1 VIINEL
7 AQWAVLIFIAI
18 FVVGLTRQLGDF
30 LVPKKE
36 QLASDIGPP
45 MGKKLPAGLFSSQ
58 EHRQVRELMQE
69 RSVGWAT
76 LLIVA
81 ENCPGCGSLLEHLQ
95 TTKFK
100 PPDRA
105 PVIALSRKSSPS
117 HERSLREAA
126 DLVIVDGD
134 RLKTAGLTVTPFA
147 VIVDSSLTVLHK
159 QLAWD
164 LQEVLDT
171 WRQQDGGDPHQ
182 REDEQ
187 AATEPSA
194 LQGT

>member
-1 VIINEL
+1 VILNEL
-7 AQWAVLIFIAI
+7 AQWAVLVFIAI

-30 LVPKKE
+30 LVPKKA
-36 QLASDIGPP
+36 QLASDTGPLV
-45 MGKKLPAGLFSSQ
+45 GKKLPPGMLSQQ
-58 EHRQVRELMQE
+58 EHRQVHELMEQ

-81 ENCPGCGSLLEHLQ
+81 EGCPGCGTLLERLQ
-95 TTKFK
+95 TAER
-100 PPDRA
+100 PHRA

-117 HERSLREAA
+117 HERSLREVA
-126 DLVIVDGD
+126 DLVIVDGR
-134 RLKTAGLTVTPFA
+134 RLKAAGLTVTPFA

-171 WRQQDGGDPHQ
+171 WRHQDGGDPHQ

-187 AATEPSA
+187 AAIVPSA
-194 LQGT
+194 LQRS